1 MTLDQIILFSLFF
14 LVFVGLLWGKWRYD
28 LVAFTA
34 LIAGLIA
41 GVVPTE
47 IAFEGFGH
55 PATIIVALVLVVSR
69 GLTNSGAVDLIT
81 RSVIDHSRSIGMHIT
96 ILGGIGGI
104 LSAFMN
110 NVAALALLMPVDIQ
124 AAQKAGR
131 TPGQT
136 LMPLSFATIL
146 GGLMTLIGTPPNII
160 IGSFRES
167 ALGEPFGMFDFAPV
181 GIIVATIG
189 IIFVST
195 IGWRLIP
202 QQKKKKNSPQ
212 DLMELEGYVADLVV
226 AEGSSAIGQQ
236 VKELD
241 AVAEEND
248 CIVLGLSRR
257 GKRLAGRARN
267 EEIKEGDSLIIEAA
281 PAAINA
287 LVGALG
293 LQYQGQ
299 ASSSKN
305 ALSGDLVLAEAVI
318 GNDSRLIDRTA
329 MNVRLLSRYGV
340 SLLGLSRQGQ
350 TQREQVRKTKLQA
363 GDILLL
369 LGPPDAIDDV
379 IPRMGC
385 LPLADRGL
393 QVTQYERAGLAIGL
407 FAAALIAASIGWLY
421 LPVALAMVAVVF
433 VYTDIVP
440 IRELYDTIEWPVVV
454 LLGSMIPL
462 GSALESSGGTQ
473 LIVNGLAAVTADLP
487 AWVAL
492 TLLMIVTMTLSDV
505 LNNTATAIVAA
516 PIAVGLASQMGVN
529 PDTFLMAV
537 AIAASCAFLTPIGH
551 KNNMLVLGPGG
562 YSFADYW
569 RMGLPLEILIVA
581 ISVPALLVFWP
592 L

>member
-96 ILGGIGGI
+96 IMGGIGGI

-202 QQKKKKNSPQ
+202 EQKKAKNSPQ

-236 VKELD
+236 VKDLD
-241 AVAEEND
+241 SIAEEND
-248 CIVLGLSRR
+248 CIILGLSRR

-267 EEIKEGDSLIIEAA
+267 EEIREGDSLIIEAA

-287 LVGALG
+287 LVGALS

-305 ALSGDLVLAEAVI
+305 ALSGDLMLAEAVV
-318 GNDSRLIDRTA
+318 GNDSRLIGRTA
-329 MNVRLLSRYGV
+329 MNIRLLSRYGV

-350 TQREQVRKTKLQA
+350 TQREQVRKTKLQP

-369 LGPPDAIDDV
+369 LGAPEAIDDV

-421 LPVALAMVAVVF
+421 LPVALALVAVVF

-473 LIVNGLAAVTADLP
+473 LIVDGLAAATAGLP

>member
-1 MTLDQIILFSLFF
+1 MTLEQIILFSLFV

-34 LIAGLIA
+34 LVIGLIA
-41 GVVPTE
+41 GVVPTK
-47 IAFEGFGH
+47 IAFDGFGH
-55 PATIIVALVLVVSR
+55 PATIIVALVLIVSR

-96 ILGGIGGI
+96 LLGGIGGI

-146 GGLMTLIGTPPNII
+146 GGLITLIGTPPNII
-160 IGSFRES
+160 IGSFRET
-167 ALGEPFGMFDFAPV
+167 ALGKPFGMFDFAPV
-181 GIIVATIG
+181 GLIVAIIG
-189 IIFVST
+189 IAFVAT
-195 IGWRLIP
+195 VGWRLIP
-202 QQKKKKNSPQ
+202 EQKRKKNSPQ

-226 AEGSSAIGQQ
+226 AEGSSAIGQR
-236 VKELD
+236 VKDLD
-241 AVAEEND
+241 AIAEEND
-248 CIVLGLSRR
+248 CVVLGLSRR
-257 GKRLAGRARN
+257 GKRLAGRARA
-267 EEIKEGDSLIIEAA
+267 EEIRENDSLIIKAT

-305 ALSGDLVLAEAVI
+305 ALSGDLVLAEAVVT
-318 GNDSRLIDRTA
+318 NESRLIDRTA
-329 MNVRLLSRYGV
+329 MEVRLLSRYGV
-340 SLLGLSRQGQ
+340 SLLGLSRQGK

-363 GDILLL
+363 GDIILL

-385 LPLADRGL
+385 LPLANRGL
-393 QVTQYERAGLAIGL
+393 QVTQYERASLAIGL
-407 FAAALIAASIGWLY
+407 FVAALIAASIGWLY
-421 LPVALAMVAVVF
+421 LPVALALVAVIF

-462 GSALESSGGTQ
+462 GSALESSGGTE
-473 LIVNGLAAVTADLP
+473 LIVNGLAAVTTGMP

-516 PIAVGLASQMGVN
+516 PIAVGLATQMNVN

-581 ISVPALLVFWP
+581 VSIPALLVFWP

>member
-34 LIAGLIA
+34 LVVGLIA
-41 GVVPTE
+41 GVVPTD

-55 PATIIVALVLVVSR
+55 PATIIVALVLIVSR

-96 ILGGIGGI
+96 MLGGIGGI

-131 TPGQT
+131 APGQT

-146 GGLMTLIGTPPNII
+146 GGLITLIGTPPNII
-160 IGSFRES
+160 IGSFRET

-181 GIIVATIG
+181 GLIVAVIG
-189 IIFVST
+189 IAFVAT
-195 IGWRLIP
+195 VGWRLIP
-202 QQKKKKNSPQ
+202 EQKQSKNSPK

-248 CIVLGLSRR
+248 CIILGLSRR
-257 GKRLAGRARN
+257 GKRLPGRARN
-267 EEIKEGDSLIIEAA
+267 EEIREGDSLIIEAA
-281 PAAINA
+281 PASINA

-299 ASSSKN
+299 ATSSKN
-305 ALSGDLVLAEAVI
+305 ALSGDLVLAEAVV

-329 MNVRLLSRYGV
+329 MNIRLLSRYGV
-340 SLLGLSRQGQ
+340 SLLGLSRQGK

-363 GDILLL
+363 GDIILL
-369 LGPPDAIDDV
+369 LGPPDAVEDV

-421 LPVALAMVAVVF
+421 LPVALALVAVVF

-473 LIVNGLAAVTADLP
+473 LIVNGLAAATADLP

-562 YSFADYW
+562 YSFSDYW
-569 RMGLPLEILIVA
+569 RMGLPLEIIIVA
-581 ISVPALLVFWP
+581 VSVPALLVFWP

>member
-1 MTLDQIILFSLFF
+1 
-14 LVFVGLLWGKWRYD
+14 
-28 LVAFTA
+28 
-34 LIAGLIA
+34 
-41 GVVPTE
+41 
-47 IAFEGFGH
+47 
-55 PATIIVALVLVVSR
+55 
-69 GLTNSGAVDLIT
+69 
-81 RSVIDHSRSIGMHIT
+81 
-96 ILGGIGGI
+96 
-104 LSAFMN
+104 
-110 NVAALALLMPVDIQ
+110 
-124 AAQKAGR
+124 
-131 TPGQT
+131 
-136 LMPLSFATIL
+136 
-146 GGLMTLIGTPPNII
+146 MTLIGTPPNII

>member
-131 TPGQT
+131 APGQT

-202 QQKKKKNSPQ
+202 EQKKKKNSPQ

-305 ALSGDLVLAEAVI
+305 ALSGDLVLAEAVV

-329 MNVRLLSRYGV
+329 MNIRLLSRYGV

>member
-14 LVFVGLLWGKWRYD
+14 LVFIGLLWGKWRYD

-146 GGLMTLIGTPPNII
+146 GGLITLIGTPPNII
-160 IGSFRES
+160 IGSFRET

-181 GIIVATIG
+181 GLIVAIVG
-189 IIFVST
+189 IAFVAT

-202 QQKKKKNSPQ
+202 EQKKKKNSPQ

-236 VKELD
+236 VKDLD
-241 AVAEEND
+241 AIAEEND
-248 CIVLGLSRR
+248 CIILGLSRR
-257 GKRLAGRARN
+257 GKRLAGRARS
-267 EEIKEGDSLIIEAA
+267 EEIKEGDSLIIEAT

-305 ALSGDLVLAEAVI
+305 ALSGDLVLAEAVV

-329 MNVRLLSRYGV
+329 MNIRLLSRYGV
-340 SLLGLSRQGQ
+340 SLLGLSRQGK

-421 LPVALAMVAVVF
+421 LPVALALVAVVF

>member
-1 MTLDQIILFSLFF
+1 MTLEQIILFSLFV
-14 LVFVGLLWGKWRYD
+14 LVFIGLLWGKWRYD

-34 LIAGLIA
+34 LIIGLIA

-96 ILGGIGGI
+96 MLGGIGGI

-146 GGLMTLIGTPPNII
+146 GGLITLIGTPPNII
-160 IGSFRES
+160 IGSFRET

-181 GIIVATIG
+181 GLIVAVIG
-189 IIFVST
+189 IAFVAT
-195 IGWRLIP
+195 VGWRLIP
-202 QQKKKKNSPQ
+202 EQKKKKNSPQ

-236 VKELD
+236 VKDLD
-241 AVAEEND
+241 AIAEEND
-248 CIVLGLSRR
+248 CIILGLSRR
-257 GKRLAGRARN
+257 GKRFAGRART

-305 ALSGDLVLAEAVI
+305 ALSGDLVLAEAVV

-340 SLLGLSRQGQ
+340 SLLGLSRQGK

-363 GDILLL
+363 GDIILL
-369 LGPPDAIDDV
+369 LGPPDSIEDV

-407 FAAALIAASIGWLY
+407 FVAALIAASIGWLY
-421 LPVALAMVAVVF
+421 LPVALALVAVVF

-462 GSALESSGGTQ
+462 GSALESSGGTE
-473 LIVNGLAAVTADLP
+473 LIVNGLAAITAGMP

-492 TLLMIVTMTLSDV
+492 TLLMAVTMTLSDV

-516 PIAVGLASQMGVN
+516 PIAVGLATQMDVN

-562 YSFADYW
+562 YSFSDYW

-581 ISVPALLVFWP
+581 VSVPALLVFWP

>member
-14 LVFVGLLWGKWRYD
+14 LVFIGLLWGKWRYD

-96 ILGGIGGI
+96 LLGGIGGI

-146 GGLMTLIGTPPNII
+146 GGLITLIGTPPNII
-160 IGSFRES
+160 IGSFRET

-181 GIIVATIG
+181 GLIVAIIG
-189 IIFVST
+189 IAFVAT

-202 QQKKKKNSPQ
+202 EQKKKKNSPK

-236 VKELD
+236 VKDLD
-241 AVAEEND
+241 AIAEEND
-248 CIVLGLSRR
+248 CIILGLSRR

-267 EEIKEGDSLIIEAA
+267 EEIKEGDSLIIEAT

-305 ALSGDLVLAEAVI
+305 ALSGDLVLAEAVV

-329 MNVRLLSRYGV
+329 MNIRLLSRYGV
-340 SLLGLSRQGQ
+340 SLLGLSRQGK

-421 LPVALAMVAVVF
+421 LPVALALVAVVF